1 MTAPVLTPT
10 AQQQAILD
18 AAASNRPLAAG
29 DDVKILTSS
38 PHSLTT
44 GVQEPES

>member
-1 MTAPVLTPT
+1 MSAAVLTPT

-18 AAASNRPLAAG
+18 AAATG

-38 PHSLTT
+38 PHSHTDGDSNSPKARLL
-44 GVQEPES
+44 GG